1 MLSSNDVIVTFDSNV
16 EYIPKAISRKIQT
29 PTKNWCYQLNECVTD
44 LQNKQIKFY
53 YNTPIA
59 MTDDKFGDNGDLVRQ
74 ANSSIFTNFIYID
87 ESKNNEAKARI
98 KANFPKLDNRVI
110 QITRNS
116 DVDYGYY
123 NIKNSMNYPDQ
134 LIVSLIAKIIN
145 YYISS
150 GGKLLDPNTW
160 LTDNQQRAT
169 NARFITYNLNDSMEN
184 YIGTT
189 RMKRDCHVCKL

>member
-1 MLSSNDVIVTFDSNV
+1 MSFSNNVIVTFDSNV
-16 EYIPKAISRKIQT
+16 EYLPRTLSRKIHE
-29 PTKNWCYQLNECVTD
+29 PTKNWCYRVNECVTD

-53 YNTPIA
+53 YNTPIS
-59 MTDDKFGDNGDLVRQ
+59 MTDDKFGDNGDLVRK

-98 KANFPKLDNRVI
+98 KANFSKLDNRVI

-116 DVDYGYY
+116 PVDYGYY
-123 NIKNSMNYPDQ
+123 NIKNSMNYPDH
-134 LIVSLIAKIIN
+134 LIVSLLAKIIN

-160 LTDNQQRAT
+160 LTDHEQRPT
-169 NARFITYNLNDSMEN
+169 NDRFIAYNLNDSIEN
-184 YIGTT
+184 YIGTA
-189 RMKRDCHVCKL
+189 KIKQDCHVCKL